1 MDSKKDDK
9 TIDNGCSSKEQSSK
23 DQIYSGA
30 IGIELGSSKAVFA
43 CFNTRGV
50 DVILSDT
57 GDKSTKT
64 IVAYT
69 K

>member
-1 MDSKKDDK
+1 MS
-9 TIDNGCSSKEQSSK
+9 NGYSSKDQTSK
-23 DQIYSGA
+23 DQIYNGA

-57 GDKSTKT
+57 GDKSTKA